1 MSNSAKQT
9 EIQFFN
15 IKSASKQRLSQSPGY
30 DTANSDNPANTIPD
44 KHSGADDNMF

>member
-30 DTANSDNPANTIPD
+30 DTANSDNNNPAD
-44 KHSGADDNMF
+44 KQSGADDNMF